1 MDSRVAVVG
10 TGYVGLTTGAC
21 LASLGHEV
29 KCIDIDPE
37 KIEML
42 SRGEVPIF
50 EDGLTELVREGI
62 RTGRLR
68 FSTEMSEV
76 DDREFIFL
84 CVPTPQGHDGSADL
98 SYVELAAK
106 DISAH
111 VAPGSVVINKSTV
124 PVGSTVVV
132 GTALGRDDV
141 AVVSNPEFLREGSA
155 VKDCLNPD
163 RVVIGADDEA
173 VALRVATLYTSLTVP
188 IIITDAASAELTKY
202 VANAFLATKISF
214 VNAVAAVSEAVG
226 ADMHD
231 VVLGVGHD
239 RRIGHGFLSP
249 GPGWGG
255 SCFPKDTRA
264 LIRIAA
270 DAGYDF
276 QLLEAAVEVNQQQ
289 FVRVVHKVEEL
300 IERPLDGAKIAVWGL
315 TFKARTDDR
324 RDSPAIEVI
333 QRLVAEGATV
343 KAFDPAVPAGLSL
356 MAGVEVV
363 DTPYAAVD
371 GADVLVVLTEWDDFK
386 RVDLDEVL
394 HLLASPNVV
403 DARNVL
409 DRRALVSRGFQ
420 HRGIGR

>member
-1 MDSRVAVVG
+1 MDSRIAVVG

-21 LASLGHEV
+21 LASLGHDV

-37 KIEML
+37 KVEML
-42 SRGEVPIF
+42 TRGEVPIF

-62 RTGRLR
+62 RTGRLH

-76 DDREFIFL
+76 TDREFVFL
-84 CVPTPQGHDGSADL
+84 CVPTPQGEDGSADL
-98 SYVELAAK
+98 SYVEAAAHQLSPHLAP
-106 DISAH
+106 DSI
-111 VAPGSVVINKSTV
+111 VLNKSTV
-124 PVGSTVVV
+124 PVGSTIAVSE
-132 GTALGRDDV
+132 ALGRDDV
-141 AVVSNPEFLREGSA
+141 HVVSNPEFLREGSA

-163 RVVIGADDEA
+163 RVVIGAHDEA
-173 VALRVATLYTSLTVP
+173 VAIRVSTLYTALSVP
-188 IIITDAASAELTKY
+188 MILTDAASAELTKY

-226 ADMHD
+226 ADMGD

-239 RRIGHGFLSP
+239 RRIGHGFMNP

-276 QLLEAAVEVNQQQ
+276 DLLAAAVEVNEQQ
-289 FVRVVHKVEEL
+289 FVRVVRKVEEL
-300 IERPLDGAKIAVWGL
+300 LDGPLDAARVAVWGL

-333 QRLVAEGATV
+333 QRLVAGGAKV
-343 KAFDPAVPAGLSL
+343 RAYDPAVPEGLSL
-356 MAGVEVV
+356 MESVEVV
-363 DTPYAAVD
+363 GDPYTACD

-394 HLLASPNVV
+394 ERLESPNVV
-403 DARNVL
+403 DARNLL
-409 DRRALVSRGFQ
+409 DRRALLSRGFA